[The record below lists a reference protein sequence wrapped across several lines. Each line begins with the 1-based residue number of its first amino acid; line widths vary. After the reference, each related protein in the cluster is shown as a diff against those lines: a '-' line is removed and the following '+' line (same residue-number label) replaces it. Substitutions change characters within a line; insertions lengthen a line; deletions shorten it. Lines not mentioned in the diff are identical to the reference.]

1 MDERQMQ
8 TWHEKREALFA
19 VNLPHSAL
27 SIINQQLPNLDF
39 DVAMEALEVY
49 AQRKPYR
56 GFYMLKYMAIYE
68 KISADH
74 PRGGERAPEGAPPP
88 AKTLDDNGWK
98 HDERAEREAYEALPD
113 EVKADCERK
122 YAEYGWRPGTRQWR
136 LLCLRAAAGKD
147 VECYRI
153 HPSFASRAYDREKR
167 WKEEQAEMERTG
179 YVRLIEALRDEIRK
193 LGGDV
198 NIRIG
203 GRVDVRA

>member
-49 AQRKPYR
+49 AQRKPYK

-68 KISADH
+68 KISQDH
-74 PRGGERAPEGAPPP
+74 PRGGQKAPKGASAP

-98 HDERAEREAYEALPD
+98 YDEHAEREAYEALPD
-113 EVKADCERK
+113 EVKADCLRK
-122 YAEYGWRPGTRQWR
+122 YGEYGWRPGTRQWR

-147 VECYRI
+147 VECYRV
-153 HPSFASRAYDREKR
+153 HPPFASRAYDRAREWQMR
-167 WKEEQAEMERTG
+167 QEEMERTG
-179 YVRLIEALRDEIRK
+179 YVRLIEKLRREVEK
-193 LGGDV
+193 LGG
-198 NIRIG
+198 NIN
-203 GRVDVRA
+203 VTA

>member
-1 MDERQMQ
+1 MQ

-27 SIINQQLPNLDF
+27 SIINQQLPSLDF

-49 AQRKPYR
+49 AQRKPYK

-68 KISADH
+68 KIEQDH
-74 PRGGERAPEGAPPP
+74 PRGGERAPNGAPPP

-113 EVKADCERK
+113 EVKADCLRK
-122 YAEYGWRPGTRQWR
+122 YGEYGWRPGTRQWR

-153 HPSFASRAYDREKR
+153 HPSFASRQYDRERDFKA
-167 WKEEQAEMERTG
+167 KQQEMERTG